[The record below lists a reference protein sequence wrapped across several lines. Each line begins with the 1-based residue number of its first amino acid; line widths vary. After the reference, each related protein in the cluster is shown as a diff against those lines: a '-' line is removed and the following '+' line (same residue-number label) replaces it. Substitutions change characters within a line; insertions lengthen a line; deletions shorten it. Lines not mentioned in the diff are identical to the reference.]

1 MEDKND
7 ILLKQL
13 FEQAAQQQIEDNG
26 FTERVMMN
34 LPEVKESRVRCYTRL
49 WTMFCVVM
57 AILFGML
64 HVRNFPGAFI
74 SALFYGLVF
83 IWSRNIW
90 FSVILHTGRNL
101 AATLLAVY
109 CWLKLGDIQMAKIPV
124 IILPDIKVV
133 FASLFLAI
141 AGVLLLKKNNSKP

>member
-49 WTMFCVVM
+49 WTMFWRQ
-57 AILFGML
+57 AHADKHHRG
-64 HVRNFPGAFI
+64 
-74 SALFYGLVF
+74 
-83 IWSRNIW
+83 
-90 FSVILHTGRNL
+90 
-101 AATLLAVY
+101 VY
-109 CWLKLGDIQMAKIPV
+109 ADGTYYRD
-124 IILPDIKVV
+124 
-133 FASLFLAI
+133 
-141 AGVLLLKKNNSKP
+141 